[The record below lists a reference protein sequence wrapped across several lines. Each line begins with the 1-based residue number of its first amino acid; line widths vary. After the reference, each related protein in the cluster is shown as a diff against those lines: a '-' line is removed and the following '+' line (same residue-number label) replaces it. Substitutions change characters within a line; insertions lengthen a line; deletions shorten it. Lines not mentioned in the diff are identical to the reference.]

1 MKKCILFF
9 KKMLSVF
16 NRKQKIQLLLLLI
29 GILISALLE
38 LVGVTIILPFIN
50 IVINP
55 DVIFKSDKF
64 NYIYDFF
71 RFRNKNEMLIFIAL
85 CIMGTYIIKNAYL
98 IYLNNLQFKFSYD
111 NQRSLAYH
119 IASIYMSQDYLFHT
133 KHNRSELMRDINND
147 TSMFF
152 RVVLCVLQVIT
163 DGCVCIV
170 LLAFLLI
177 TDKTITISMG
187 FLMGCFVLFYV
198 KFFKNKIK
206 YYGEYTRKKQTDM
219 VQSLLQSLGGIKE
232 IKIQNKETYFVK
244 KFDDAYKDYAE
255 YLRKNNLLAVIPKP
269 LVETL
274 CISGIMLIVSFK
286 LFRGTNVKYF
296 APTLTAFAVAAFRIL
311 PSFNRMTANLNAII
325 FGKPS
330 ADAVYDTMQKIKK
343 LKETDTLLSDNENIE
358 FENSITV
365 RDVVFKYPSVERNVL
380 EKVSLEIP
388 KNKSVAFIG
397 PSGAGKTTLAD
408 IVLGVLQPTEGK
420 ILVDET
426 DISDKMK
433 SWQKKLGYI
442 PQSIYL
448 FDDTIRR
455 NVAMGLP
462 DEQIDEERVWQAVR
476 SAQLEEHILRMDK
489 GLDTVIGENGMR
501 LSGGQRQRIGIARA
515 LYNNP
520 DILILDEATSALDN
534 DTEAAVMDAINNLA
548 GTKTLIIIAHRLST
562 IEKCD
567 IVFEIKDKKV
577 TVVKH

>member
-1 MKKCILFF
+1 MKKSMLFM

-64 NYIYDFF
+64 NYLYELF
-71 RFRNKNEMLIFIAL
+71 RFSDKNEMLIFIAI
-85 CIMGTYIIKNAYL
+85 CIMGTCIIKNAYL
-98 IYLNNLQFKFSYD
+98 IYLNNLQFKFTYD
-111 NQRSLAYH
+111 NQRRLAYH

-380 EKVSLEIP
+380 EKVSL
-388 KNKSVAFIG
+388 
-397 PSGAGKTTLAD
+397 D

>member
-1 MKKCILFF
+1 MKKMI
-9 KKMLSVF
+9 SVF
-16 NRKQKIQLLLLLI
+16 DKKQKIQLLFLMI

-55 DVIFKSDKF
+55 DIIFKSEKF
-64 NYIYDFF
+64 NFVYELL
-71 RFRNKNEMLIFIAL
+71 RFRDKNEMLIFIAV
-85 CIMGTYIIKNAYL
+85 CIMLTYIIKNAYL
-98 IYLNNLQFKFSYD
+98 IYLSNSQFKFSYD
-111 NQRSLAYH
+111 NQRKLAYH
-119 IASIYMSQDYLFHT
+119 IANIYMAQDYLFHT

-152 RVVLCVLQVIT
+152 RVVLCSLQVVT
-163 DGCVCIV
+163 DVCVCIV
-170 LLAFLLI
+170 LLAFLVI
-177 TDKTITISMG
+177 TDKTITIGMA
-187 FLMGCFVLFYV
+187 FLMGGFVLFYIR
-198 KFFKNKIK
+198 FFKNKIK
-206 YYGEYTRKKQTDM
+206 IYGECTRKKQADM
-219 VQSLLQSLGGIKE
+219 SQSLLQSLGGIKE
-232 IKIQNKETYFVK
+232 IKIQNKEKYFVT
-244 KFDDAYKDYAE
+244 KFDDAYKDYTE

-296 APTLTAFAVAAFRIL
+296 APTLTAFAVAAFRML
-311 PSFNRMTANLNAII
+311 PSFNRITANLNAII

-330 ADAVYDTMQKIKK
+330 IDAVYNTMQEISNMKEMEMSPVESEDIAFKHCIK
-343 LKETDTLLSDNENIE
+343 
-358 FENSITV
+358 V
-365 RDVVFKYPSVERNVL
+365 QDVTFKYPSVENSVL
-380 EKVSLEIP
+380 ENISLEIP

-408 IVLGVLQPTEGK
+408 IILGVLQPTDGK
-420 ILVDET
+420 ILIDEI
-426 DISDKMK
+426 DITNRISG
-433 SWQKKLGYI
+433 WQRKLGYI

-462 DEQIDEERVWQAVR
+462 DDQIDEERVWQAIR
-476 SAQLEEHILRMDK
+476 SAQLEEHVLKMDN
-489 GLDTVIGENGMR
+489 GLDTFIGENGMR

-520 DILILDEATSALDN
+520 DVLILDEATSALDN

-577 TVVKH
+577 SIVKN